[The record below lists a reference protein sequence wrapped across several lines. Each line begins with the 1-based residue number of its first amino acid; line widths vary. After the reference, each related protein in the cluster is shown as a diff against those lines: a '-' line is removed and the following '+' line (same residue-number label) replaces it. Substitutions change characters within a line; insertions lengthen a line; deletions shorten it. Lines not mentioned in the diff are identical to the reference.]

1 MLPTKIVAFVNG
13 KRFMIDNVL
22 LNGISLDSR
31 NPKSEHWAIVLSEK
45 KSDGDNVHVSKMLT
59 HYSMETALRCIPIE
73 STKDTAFVVPDNA
86 LDAKHDNTTSFHNDV
101 SKFDMLEKGNF
112 VSFKSTN
119 QLTNIFLE
127 FDEGSLGT

>member
-1 MLPTKIVAFVNG
+1 
-13 KRFMIDNVL
+13 MIDNVL
-22 LNGISLDSR
+22 LNEMSLDSR

-59 HYSMETALRCIPIE
+59 HYAMETALRCIPIE

-101 SKFDMLEKGNF
+101 SIFDTLEKGNF